1 MTIELISGNPAPGGR
16 TSQLSI
22 DLGRALGALLDDA
35 APAHVTELAP
45 VAPKL
50 FGWGDP
56 DVAALKARV
65 LGADVVVIATPTYKA
80 AMTGLLKSFLDQFKA
95 GELFG
100 QVVIPVFTGGSSAHS
115 LAPDFTLRP
124 VLQELGAS
132 MPTSSLYVVSSQ
144 LDGPNTAAAD
154 FVERERYRL
163 LGAAHGQALAA
174 RDRAAG

>member
-1 MTIELISGNPAPGGR
+1 MSIVLISGNPSAGGR
-16 TSQLSI
+16 TSQLAL
-22 DLGRALGALLDDA
+22 DLGAALAGLLDKE
-35 APAHVTELAP
+35 APAEVLELAP

-56 DVAALKARV
+56 DVAALKAQV
-65 LGADVVVIATPTYKA
+65 LGADFVVIATPTYKA

-100 QVVIPVFTGGSSAHS
+100 QVVIPVFTGGSDAHS

-132 MPTSSLYVVSSQ
+132 MPTSSLYVVSSL
-144 LDGPNTAAAD
+144 LDGPNSVAAE
-154 FVERERYRL
+154 FVEREKFRL
-163 LGAAHGQALAA
+163 LGAAHGMTLA
-174 RDRAAG
+174 RG